1 MNCLCD
7 CSFPITVKTSAV
19 TLTGGSLYLT
29 LPGVNIA
36 TLSNLQKLNVIICQ
50 SIPSNAGTAQVFLSD
65 GTTNLPI
72 NVVTGNYL
80 RADQIKCRR
89 VYKMIYGNDPVHAS
103 LLCPVYPTSY
113 VPTTAAAASATEVS
127 AQVASVSVNKKA

>member
-7 CSFPITVKTSAV
+7 CAYPLTVKTSTV
-19 TLTGGSLYLT
+19 TLTGGSLYFT
-29 LPGVNIA
+29 LPGINLA
-36 TLSNLQKLNVIICQ
+36 TLSNLQRLNVIICQ

-103 LLCPVYPTSY
+103 LLCPVCPTSY
-113 VPTTAAAASATEVS
+113 TPTTPA
-127 AQVASVSVNKKA
+127 VASDVQTASLSTSKKA